1 MKVIPQEAT
10 SSGTP
15 NIIAGLP
22 EANADVPEKLAQVAG
37 VEMNASMQELL
48 TLQGAMLPEM
58 MIAHED
64 NSLENCQFRSTSEF
78 MNKVRYQVPLNELYE
93 VQASCNYDEDGSF
106 CPVLVK
112 IIDETILRNNKMLP
126 YLL

>member
-1 MKVIPQEAT
+1 
-10 SSGTP
+10 
-15 NIIAGLP
+15 
-22 EANADVPEKLAQVAG
+22 
-37 VEMNASMQELL
+37 MQELL

-58 MIAHED
+58 MTAHEE

>member
-58 MIAHED
+58 MTAHED